1 MDMLRSMRVFL
12 EVAKHGG
19 FAPAARALVMSTTAV
34 SRHVADLERELGTG
48 LFRRTTRSVS
58 LTDAGLIYRDR
69 IAPLVEETEAV
80 IEEMRGLG
88 QEPRGH
94 IRLAA
99 PPGFGAAVVA
109 PLLIDFM
116 KRWPEVTLDLE
127 LSVHMVD
134 PVRDGFD
141 AAVRSGPL
149 RDSGL
154 TARKISE
161 VALVACATP
170 EFLRSVPPITA
181 PADLAEVDCI
191 VWREGYGKMP
201 WKFRQDGKLIEVL
214 AKGRFS
220 SSSVVSER
228 QATMA
233 GLGVALLPRLFVAR
247 DLESGRLC
255 EVLPGAEPLTIYIVW
270 PSQRFESPKLRAL
283 IDHLV
288 EGLAGP
294 LPRYG

>member
-1 MDMLRSMRVFL
+1 MFRSMGVFL
-12 EVAKHGG
+12 EVAKQGG
-19 FAPAARALVMSTTAV
+19 FAAAARALVMSTTAV
-34 SRHVADLERELGTG
+34 SRHVADLEQELGTA

-69 IAPLVEETEAV
+69 IRPLLEETEAV
-80 IEEMRGLG
+80 MEEMRGLG

-94 IRLAA
+94 LRLAA
-99 PPGFGAAVVA
+99 SPGFGTAVVG
-109 PLLIDFM
+109 PLLVDFLN
-116 KRWPEVTLDLE
+116 RWPAITLDLE
-127 LSVHMVD
+127 LSVHLVD

-154 TARKISE
+154 TTRKLSE
-161 VALVACATP
+161 VALVACASP
-170 EFLRSVPPITA
+170 EFVERTRPITA
-181 PADLAEVDCI
+181 PQDLAEVDCI

-201 WKFRQDGKLIEVL
+201 WSFRQDGRLVQVL

-220 SSSVVSER
+220 SSSVISER
-228 QATMA
+228 QAALA
-233 GLGVALLPRLFVAR
+233 GLGVALLPHLFVAG
-247 DLESGRLC
+247 DLEAGRLR
-255 EVLPGAEPLTIYIVW
+255 EVLPGAEPLTINLVW
-270 PSQRFESPKLRAL
+270 PAQRFESPKLRAL

-288 EGLAGP
+288 DGLAGP